1 MQDYPSVRIAINC
14 VLIRNNQLG
23 TIFLCE
29 GFRLPPYFS
38 PPFLLGAGL
47 VFNFS
52 PIKRAS
58 LVTVFWIILFI
69 LFNDELSANFKLAD
83 RDDSRAL

>member
-29 GFRLPPYFS
+29 GFRFPPYFS

-52 PIKRAS
+52 P
-58 LVTVFWIILFI
+58 
-69 LFNDELSANFKLAD
+69 N
-83 RDDSRAL
+83 